1 MINKYDFKILIWGV
15 YEMKMPGS
23 ECPDVGPLKKSLLK
37 QKFQGAS
44 DAVGGWKQP
53 TRVKYN
59 FLSPVFFSKVS
70 LQTHLTTLT
79 TTSLHTSANDILAGF
94 LGAPYTF
101 QSHLLTYEASLCICS
116 LK

>member
-53 TRVKYN
+53 TKVQLSQPSI
-59 FLSPVFFSKVS
+59 FLKGIFTDPSYYSYYYFS
-70 LQTHLTTLT
+70 TH
-79 TTSLHTSANDILAGF
+79 
-94 LGAPYTF
+94 
-101 QSHLLTYEASLCICS
+101 QC
-116 LK
+116 K